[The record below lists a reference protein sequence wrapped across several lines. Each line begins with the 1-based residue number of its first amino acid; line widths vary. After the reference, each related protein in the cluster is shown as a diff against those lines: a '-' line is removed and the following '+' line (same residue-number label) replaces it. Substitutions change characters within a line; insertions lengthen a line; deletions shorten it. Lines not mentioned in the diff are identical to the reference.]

1 MKPTAPLSLADHRLL
16 ELVWDAQ
23 PVSSAQLCKLAADQ
37 MEPYKL
43 GEMEGK
49 LADLIWAHVPVSTRE
64 LIGLCAEAFGWK
76 RTTTY
81 TVIKRLSDKGYLKN
95 EAAVVT
101 ALVDRAEVQR
111 ADGQE
116 VLQRSFHGSLPSF
129 LAAFLQAGTV
139 TDQEAAEI
147 EEMLAAYRQ
156 RH

>member
-1 MKPTAPLSLADHRLL
+1 
-16 ELVWDAQ
+16 
-23 PVSSAQLCKLAADQ
+23 

-64 LIGLCAEAFGWK
+64 LVGLCAETFGWK

-81 TVIKRLSDKGYLKN
+81 TVIKRLCDKGCLKN

-101 ALVDRAEVQR
+101 SLVDRATVQQ

-129 LAAFLQAGTV
+129 LAALLRAGSV
-139 TDQEAAEI
+139 RDQEAAAI
-147 EEMLAAYRQ
+147 EKMLEEYRQ
-156 RH
+156 AH

>member
-23 PVSSAQLCKLAADQ
+23 PVSSAQLCKLAQ
-37 MEPYKL
+37 EHL
-43 GEMEGK
+43 
-49 LADLIWAHVPVSTRE
+49 
-64 LIGLCAEAFGWK
+64 GWK
-76 RTTTY
+76 RKTTY

-95 EAAVVT
+95 EAAVVS

>member
-23 PVSSAQLCKLAADQ
+23 PVSSAQLCKLAAD
-37 MEPYKL
+37 YL
-43 GEMEGK
+43 
-49 LADLIWAHVPVSTRE
+49 
-64 LIGLCAEAFGWK
+64 GWK

>member
-1 MKPTAPLSLADHRLL
+1 MPTPKIFESEYRFCLILWENEPIRSTELAK
-16 ELVWDAQ
+16 
-23 PVSSAQLCKLAADQ
+23 LCK
-37 MEPYKL
+37 EKL
-43 GEMEGK
+43 DWSK
-49 LADLIWAHVPVSTRE
+49 
-64 LIGLCAEAFGWK
+64 
-76 RTTTY
+76 TTTY